1 MLIAQPLLLLV
12 VVAALGLPLGQIRIG
27 GARLGTAAVLF
38 VGLAIG
44 AIDERLHLPDIV
56 YLLGLSMLVYTIGL
70 SSASSFGQILSK
82 ESGKRVLTALLGLTL
97 AAIATYFASRQYGIT
112 GPQAAGMFG
121 GAFTNASGLASAVDA
136 VTEARGNTAEPVVG
150 YSLAYPVGVFGPMLV
165 MILARAAFRV
175 NLAEEALTIPAFRKL
190 KQKLSVVTV
199 VVTNPAAFGKSVAEL
214 ASEPGHD
221 LIFGRVRRG
230 DHEELANGGLVLQ
243 EGDLVTVVGSAIDI
257 EYAEKVLGQ
266 RSNEALELDRSEFD
280 VRRIFVSR
288 PDIAGRSLK
297 QLNLPQHQQAL
308 LTRVRRGDL
317 DFVPNGDTVLELGDR
332 VRVLARRKDMEG
344 VSKFFGDSYRALAEV
359 DLLSFCLGLALGLLL
374 GSIPIPLPGG
384 SHFKLGFAGG
394 PLVMALIL
402 GRMRRT
408 GKIVWSLP
416 YSANLTLRQFGL
428 LLFSAGIGTRAG
440 FDFFNTLSHG
450 EGMNVF
456 LVGLGLTAGSGV
468 VTMLFGYYALKIP
481 LNVLFGVYAG
491 AQTQPVSLGFAVDQT
506 KNDLATGAYSVL
518 FPIATIY
525 KIIITQMLLLSLGI
539 PPAIVD

>member
-1 MLIAQPLLLLV
+1 
-12 VVAALGLPLGQIRIG
+12 
-27 GARLGTAAVLF
+27 
-38 VGLAIG
+38 
-44 AIDERLHLPDIV
+44 
-56 YLLGLSMLVYTIGL
+56 
-70 SSASSFGQILSK
+70 
-82 ESGKRVLTALLGLTL
+82 
-97 AAIATYFASRQYGIT
+97 
-112 GPQAAGMFG
+112 
-121 GAFTNASGLASAVDA
+121 
-136 VTEARGNTAEPVVG
+136 
-150 YSLAYPVGVFGPMLV
+150 
-165 MILARAAFRV
+165 
-175 NLAEEALTIPAFRKL
+175 
-190 KQKLSVVTV
+190 
-199 VVTNPAAFGKSVAEL
+199 
-214 ASEPGHD
+214 
-221 LIFGRVRRG
+221 
-230 DHEELANGGLVLQ
+230 
-243 EGDLVTVVGSAIDI
+243 
-257 EYAEKVLGQ
+257 
-266 RSNEALELDRSEFD
+266 
-280 VRRIFVSR
+280 
-288 PDIAGRSLK
+288 
-297 QLNLPQHQQAL
+297 
-308 LTRVRRGDL
+308 
-317 DFVPNGDTVLELGDR
+317 
-332 VRVLARRKDMEG
+332 MEG

-539 PPAIVD
+539 PPATLD